1 MTAAITRLNAD
12 FAVYFVYYF
21 LNLHKY
27 LDLNGVKE
35 LSDKKDK
42 NVLWVDVTTD
52 SFKQMG
58 KYIKKVKCDVF
69 VPYALIASTMGDGAR
84 KSLQKKHN
92 FRLKPYEASH
102 FLPMEKGDQ
111 LSSDIESFVFN

>member
-1 MTAAITRLNAD
+1 MSRGLGD
-12 FAVYFVYYF
+12 VY
-21 LNLHKY
+21 KRQS
-27 LDLNGVKE
+27 LDT
-35 LSDKKDK
+35 
-42 NVLWVDVTTD
+42 W
-52 SFKQMG
+52 

-84 KSLQKKHN
+84 KSLQKNHN